1 MKRVF
6 AILLCVLI
14 MFAVSFSAFAKE
26 GETVGESISE
36 GAETET
42 NEAEEPSDANLVTE
56 RIVGYVQEHLE
67 EISVIITM
75 ILTVFYQIRKHAVLN
90 RSIGT
95 LNNNS
100 IAIAEN
106 SSAAMEGVSSAVTG
120 YKSEIAALLGEYRQN
135 AEEKKRLETAL
146 SDVEGYLRTARLAN
160 VELANE
166 VAELLVLANI
176 PNSKKEELYARHI
189 AAVRAI
195 DTAKDG
201 GEEQAEVIQDDG
213 EQA

>member
-1 MKRVF
+1 MRKIF
-6 AILLCVLI
+6 AVLLCVLI
-14 MFAVSFSAFAKE
+14 MFAVSFSTFAEEVEKTE
-26 GETVGESISE
+26 AETVGESISI
-36 GAETET
+36 GAETEAD
-42 NEAEEPSDANLVTE
+42 NDAALVTE
-56 RIVGYVQEHLE
+56 RIVSYLQEHLE

-75 ILTVFYQIRKHAVLN
+75 ILTVFYQIRKHASLN

-120 YKSEIAALLGEYRQN
+120 YKSEIAALLGEYRQS
-135 AEEKKRLETAL
+135 AEEKKRLETSL
-146 SDVEGYLRTARLAN
+146 SAVEGYLKTARLAN

-176 PNSKKEELYARHI
+176 PNSKKEELYARHR
-189 AAVRAI
+189 AAVQAI
-195 DTAKDG
+195 DAAYCA
-201 GEEQAEVIQDDG
+201 EERQAEVIQDDG
-213 EQA
+213 SQA